1 MPIPSVFL
9 VIGYEVI
16 KNHFFSI
23 ETNISELQT
32 RHCIILN
39 GQILVKCAGGWL
51 VKEGFIKS
59 CFGIGYSRACDVQHI
74 CLLIVTKA

>member
-1 MPIPSVFL
+1 MLLYVNGGGGKMPISSMFL

-39 GQILVKCAGGWL
+39 GQIPVKCAGGWL
-51 VKEGFIKS
+51 VKEGFVKS
-59 CFGIGYSRACDVQHI
+59 
-74 CLLIVTKA
+74 

>member
-1 MPIPSVFL
+1 MFL

-39 GQILVKCAGGWL
+39 GQIPVKCAGGWL
-51 VKEGFIKS
+51 VKEGFVKS
-59 CFGIGYSRACDVQHI
+59 
-74 CLLIVTKA
+74 